1 MSHTSQ
7 GSSSTGRQLANEASL
22 AAQADDAI
30 EAMRVTELE
39 SVRAHNEQLMQEAT
53 AAMQRLSLVR
63 QMPDTTMGDWPFNVV
78 ERPLVHI
85 QTERPPALY
94 HGDIANWYWVMN
106 AEFPTDAGNLDNW
119 TSYADLRMLLAKE
132 VDRVWNLVKRSTE
145 STGFLEC
152 TVREVLSSCGLH
164 CFFAGQPTDG
174 SERIRL
180 PPTVLNTLVDCT
192 DVIIDA
198 VQETVDLFPFIDW
211 CSEYTKEEATLFKR
225 LESENRQP
233 SSVSETLV
241 AKHCWICLRS
251 EDAETLRTTGQFSL
265 EGIYAGQFN
274 LSMSARA
281 ALWRRGLWQTQT
293 EESTDTAE
301 QTWTLVAF
309 RFTTVHFINLVTEG
323 TLRFFNRRYSDYI
336 VTTDPGLTEVPFTL
350 NAQECGSIRRWTL
363 VGWKPKDLFARSTA
377 DDWHRNC
384 RHIVIGATVWT
395 EATAIQ
401 LGEFITDDDVPT
413 GSWRPGGT
421 GTGGDKAQAT
431 ALTTVVTGLR
441 RAIGTEHQVSIT
453 VSPAE

>member
-7 GSSSTGRQLANEASL
+7 GSASTGRQLANEASL

-281 ALWRRGLWQTQT
+281 ALWRRG
-293 EESTDTAE
+293 DCG
-301 QTWTLVAF
+301 
-309 RFTTVHFINLVTEG
+309 RH
-323 TLRFFNRRYSDYI
+323 RPRYSDYI

-363 VGWKPKDLFARSTA
+363 VGWKPK
-377 DDWHRNC
+377 
-384 RHIVIGATVWT
+384 
-395 EATAIQ
+395 ATAIQ